1 MGGSQSSLPPA
12 PLGCEYM
19 CIAIREPDKLRIIL
33 GTDQEAN
40 IVRQIIQES
49 WPMGIQKE
57 SFKLNGVYKFKLKGW
72 PFETSSL
79 TEAVHCR
86 QMAERILHRLHR
98 NGWHLQIS
106 CDLTQTKDL
115 STWFFRKVPEVT
127 NFSSQPFLV
136 VGLSSSD
143 SLMVL
148 NAPVD
153 LHQLLK
159 NAISKSWPSGI
170 QKWSYEN
177 DVLLIKLKG
186 FPWCPDGS
194 ETVHSRVVLQAII
207 HDLSQKQWH
216 LYGNSNLKSTANTLF
231 FKYEPDM
238 SSSSVSHPLP
248 PPWHFTFHGFPWC
261 PDGSET
267 VHSRVVLQAII
278 HDLSQKQWHLYGN
291 SNLKSTANTLFFKY
305 EPDMSSSSVSHPLPP
320 PWHFT
325 LSLNSNDL
333 LRVIDAPES
342 LIPTIRDI
350 IQTSWYRG
358 IQGVL
363 RYAGSWEFKLK
374 GTPWWADGQETVEAR
389 ILILKLMEMLH
400 AVGWSPIASIDSSRK
415 VSDKSS
421 LIFRQSQP
429 RQSPFFCLSLHKT
442 DTLRLINA
450 HEDVARVC
458 CKCN

>member
-57 SFKLNGVYKFKLKGW
+57 SFKLNGVYKFKLIGR

-86 QMAERILHRLHR
+86 KMAERILHRLHR

-106 CDLTQTKDL
+106 SDLTQTKDL

-159 NAISKSWPSGI
+159 NAISKSWRSGI

-248 PPWHFTFHGFPWC
+248 PPWHFT
-261 PDGSET
+261 
-267 VHSRVVLQAII
+267 I
-278 HDLSQKQWHLYGN
+278 
-291 SNLKSTANTLFFKY
+291 
-305 EPDMSSSSVSHPLPP
+305 
-320 PWHFT
+320 
-325 LSLNSNDL
+325 SLNSNDL

-358 IQGVL
+358 IQGVS

-415 VSDKSS
+415 VTDKSS